1 MTCYNLAM
9 PDIFVNPP
17 VSNLPPKPSPIAPDT
32 LPASLPSFSKR
43 HPSRFSAFALYPDKV
58 RFETKE
64 KEEKVVLLLR
74 QHPLVNVPWILLV
87 VAMLLAPILVGKLG
101 ILAFFPS
108 GFELII
114 ILAWYLIS
122 LAIAMENFLD
132 WFFNVYIV
140 TNLRIVD
147 IDFVNLIYKNVSDAN
162 IDKIQDVSYNMGGVI
177 RTIFNFGNVVIQTA
191 AEIEQFEFDAVPNP
205 ARVVKILEDLRIGKG
220 RHGLR

>member
-1 MTCYNLAM
+1 M
-9 PDIFVNPP
+9 PDIFVNSPTP
-17 VSNLPPKPSPIAPDT
+17 NLPPKPSPIVPDT
-32 LPASLPSFSKR
+32 SPATPPAFPKY

-64 KEEKVVLLLR
+64 REEKVVLLLR

-87 VAMLLAPILVGKLG
+87 IAMLLAPLLVGRLG
-101 ILAFFPS
+101 ILAFLPP

-114 ILAWYLIS
+114 ILAWYLLT

-162 IDKIQDVSYNMGGVI
+162 IDKIQDVTYNMGGVI
-177 RTIFNFGNVVIQTA
+177 RTVFNFGNVVIQTA
-191 AEIEQFEFDAVPNP
+191 ATIEQFEFDAVPNP

-220 RHGLR
+220 GRRFK